1 MDVYPWLLRACE
13 LIHLLHTHPP
23 TNLLHSARAVHLAR
37 TFVEIGGDDGLHAV
51 QKRRFE
57 QRVPQRR
64 MLGQQLLH
72 GKQWRGADTLRA
84 CGCVCMCAHVCV
96 CVCRGK
102 CSHGKPHARERKIIT
117 KRTPASQPR
126 AHTHVSLHS

>member
-84 CGCVCMCAHVCV
+84 CGCVCMSVCACV
-96 CVCRGK
+96 CVQRQVQPWQATCK
-102 CSHGKPHARERKIIT
+102 REKD
-117 KRTPASQPR
+117 A
-126 AHTHVSLHS
+126 